1 METPSVC
8 VDEQKGS
15 IQKIQTLLAAKDDTS
30 RFVGL
35 ALLKSVLDNDEDLR
49 GNEEIVVTLW
59 KSIPPKFV
67 DRLIQTGARQK
78 ASRKDA
84 SDMLDLAVS
93 VLHTFAVLLPEVAKA
108 NSRILDRIP
117 QLVAGLLHCSNETA
131 HLALETLVS
140 LVSQPAGAL
149 VFIAVEDLSP
159 LTEIAPSQ
167 PLVLDT
173 LSHAWLNSMTDV
185 TDKAKLRTTI
195 DKIVGSLVSFFK
207 GTDAVTLLDFLAN
220 LLPRLD
226 PEILPPN
233 PSWLSP
239 LGKFIRTLAT
249 SRPTAASRAASTNL
263 AAALLEA
270 YPIQAPTLLFS
281 DGDAIITNPDDKP
294 FSYLF
299 IHLLLIDLR
308 ASLPL
313 LLEQL
318 NSPAYPAISLR
329 LTSAFNVVSHYTGYL
344 LRSLDAPTSTPWI
357 LTSPDLLLKLR
368 VSLSETMSLAI
379 EFLRDRW
386 DASVAGALGLH
397 PSARDAEVT
406 TFTAAPPRR
415 PLTWESKEAQGGVV
429 PEDPLVLAGVRALAV
444 WLREDDNEM
453 LRKEAAGLADMFV
466 ELFRGSG
473 EPGRLDFRRAVLVA
487 LEGITVEWKGVEAFL
502 KHGGWSVLADDL
514 LAILQAQTKADTDDA
529 EAARGVEVVRVLLPI
544 VEAEDPGVREEWMD
558 LVTRV
563 AAWDV
568 PAPEDRPVGVVEEF
582 QVAVLQLVT
591 ALLVNTHAGMQKRSV
606 HSTSAVLGIAG
617 QLKKRIRDGGGD
629 PGLKESLEDVLTTLG
644 RLR

>member
-1 METPSVC
+1 MS
-8 VDEQKGS
+8 VDEQKAS
-15 IQKIQTLLAAKDDTS
+15 IQKIQALLAAKDDTS

-35 ALLKSVLDNDEDLR
+35 ALLKSVLDNDQDLR
-49 GNEEIVVTLW
+49 NNEESVVTLW
-59 KSIPPKFV
+59 ESIPPKFV
-67 DRLIQTGARQK
+67 DRLIRTGARQK

-84 SDMLDLAVS
+84 SDMLDLVVS
-93 VLHTFAVLLPEVAKA
+93 ILHTFAVLLPEGAKA
-108 NSRILDRIP
+108 NSRILNRIP
-117 QLVAGLLHCSNETA
+117 QLVAGLLHCSSETA
-131 HLALETLVS
+131 RLALETLVS
-140 LVSQPAGAL
+140 LVNQPAGAR
-149 VFIAVEDLSP
+149 VFVAAEDLSP

-167 PLVLDT
+167 PLVLDA
-173 LSHAWLNSMTDV
+173 LSHAWLNSMADA
-185 TDKAKLRTTI
+185 TDKAKLRSTI
-195 DKIVGSLVSFFK
+195 DKTVGTLVSSFK

-226 PEILPPN
+226 PEILPQN
-233 PSWLSP
+233 PSWLPP

-249 SRPTAASRAASTNL
+249 SRPTAASRAAFTNL

-270 YPIQAPTLLFS
+270 YPVQAPTLLFS
-281 DGDAIITNPDDKP
+281 DGDTTTNTAPDDKP
-294 FSYLF
+294 FSYLLM
-299 IHLLLIDLR
+299 HLLLIDLR

-318 NSPAYPAISLR
+318 NSPAYPAASRR
-329 LTSAFNVVSHYTGYL
+329 LTSAFNIISHYIGYL

-368 VSLSETMSLAI
+368 VSLSETMSLAV

-397 PSARDAEVT
+397 PSARDVEVT
-406 TFTAAPPRR
+406 TFTATPPRR
-415 PLTWESKEAQGGVV
+415 PLAWESKAAQGGVV

-453 LRKEAAGLADMFV
+453 LRKEAAGLADMLV
-466 ELFRGSG
+466 ELYRGSG
-473 EPGRLDFRRAVLVA
+473 EAGRLDFRRAVLVA
-487 LEGITVEWKGVEAFL
+487 LEGVTVEWKGVEAFL
-502 KHGGWSVLADDL
+502 EQGGWSALTDDL
-514 LAILQAQTKADTDDA
+514 LAILQAQAQADTDDA

-544 VEAEDPGVREEWMD
+544 VEAEEPGVREEWMD

-568 PAPEDRPVGVVEEF
+568 PSVPENRAVGVVEEF

-591 ALLVNTHAGMQKRSV
+591 ALLVNTHAGMQRRYV

-629 PGLKESLEDVLTTLG
+629 AGLKESLEDVLTTLG